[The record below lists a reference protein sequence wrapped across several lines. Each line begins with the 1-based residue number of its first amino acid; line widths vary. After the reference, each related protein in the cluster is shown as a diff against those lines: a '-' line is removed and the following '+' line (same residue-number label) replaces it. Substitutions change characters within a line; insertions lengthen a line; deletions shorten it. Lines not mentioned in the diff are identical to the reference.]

1 MRVLRPFA
9 AIVFVA
15 AAAWPQPLSG
25 IDDIAIDSQGN
36 ILVAV
41 TDLYQVL
48 KIAPDGTVSVFAGTG
63 RQRDYWDPGGDGG
76 PAVAAEL
83 HRAFSVTVD
92 PLTNEVYIA
101 DHHRVRKVDS
111 NGIIT
116 TVVGNGERGDGLA
129 RGEFAIEFA
138 LGTLR
143 RIEFDPGSGKLYVL
157 QDDGRIWR
165 VENGRIYH
173 HAGSGKDGCWGDGG
187 PAAEAQ
193 FGHLK
198 DLAVSSEGSVYLADY
213 DRRVHKVDPNGSTI
227 TAVVG
232 NGRYWGYPI
241 PDGTPALRTGIRQ
254 LHGLAFD
261 FYNRLHFVGGDG
273 LIYRLEQN
281 GTLTLFSNGLDLEP
295 GRMIFNPAG
304 NLILLSD
311 RSYRIYEVSA
321 DGRRVR
327 TIVDLESDAVSA
339 LKSAGPAKS
348 ELSGYQRN
356 IIGGREVAPG
366 EWPFVARVGVSRGLC
381 TASLVA
387 PNWIL
392 TAAHCLVDHDGSV
405 TDPSGISVFL
415 GYDWDKGVCEN
426 TREEIGRVIIHP
438 DYYSAGAGFRND
450 AALVEILRPAAA
462 DPVKILTPGDEAWL
476 APSGTTAT
484 VIGWGRQIDG
494 SYPRALRTVDIPL
507 MTPEDCRENSF
518 WTSEVVHERTLCAG
532 VEGRGIWSGDSG
544 GPLVVSLPDGDWG
557 QVGVTSMGGRARAG
571 YPGVFTR
578 TSSIYDWIHEQ
589 IDERVQA
596 KDDFEYW
603 DLNGNSDLTCTEA
616 SGKDEGLKLPAYRDN
631 RDGTGLIYEWL
642 QRQRSSDTDNDG
654 IACDGTS
661 NPNGYVPRAGST
673 TPPPTNARECPAGSP
688 TWMDLPVCEEGARVS
703 YDRDAFGSAYS
714 SLEDEI
720 IDALPKSDG
729 QVYTPYTCTLFDIQ
743 ADGTAATDIEHIV
756 ALAEAYD
763 SGLAESQFRTFAGD
777 IDNLTIA
784 DPTVNRSQKSDL
796 DAGEWEP
803 PENRGWFAAR
813 IVAVKQKYGLS
824 VNPDERDALQ
834 AMLNSAPSRT
844 VSCGDGLTSGGPT
857 YYFPHLAVGASWQT
871 TITYINY
878 SREEVTCQTDFIS
891 DHGTPLM
898 VSFAELGTV
907 DSRTDVLPPGGSV
920 HQETDVELSAPLAP
934 GWALANCSGPVK
946 ASLLF
951 RQFKEGVP
959 TAEAGVN
966 AATVPATRFVT
977 FAEQGEGQFGTGVA
991 YANPSATAALVTF
1004 TARDA
1009 DGEVLAIED
1018 LMLPPNG
1025 HGAQNM
1031 PPLFDLS
1038 SFTGSLEVT
1047 STEPI
1052 VSLSLN
1058 FEAAPVFSSL
1068 PPGELDASAQGSTT
1082 YYFPHLAVGA
1092 SWQTTI
1098 TYINYSREEVTC
1110 QTDFISDHGSP
1121 LMVSFAELGMVD
1133 RRTDVLPPGGS
1144 VHQETDVELSAP
1156 LAPGWALANCSGPVK
1171 ASLLFRQFKE
1181 GVPTAEAGVNAAT
1194 VPATRFVT
1202 FAEQG
1207 EGQFGT
1213 EVAYANPS
1221 ATAALVTF
1229 TARDADGEVLAIED
1243 LMLPPNWHDAQNMP
1257 PLFDLSSFT
1266 GSLEVTSTEPIVSLS
1281 LNFEAAPVFSSLPP
1295 GETIDIPGVMLAPA
1309 DEAAF
1314 NDLFVGKRAATN
1326 FPAAYVDFVS
1336 PGRFRETRFA
1346 VTLTGSYTY
1355 RNTGS
1360 DAGTLT
1366 FNYDDGDRCTAHLT
1380 FTSATMGTATSM
1392 CDDGVSVEYN
1402 WRIVEIPSE

>member
-25 IDDIAIDSQGN
+25 DIDDIAIDAQGN

-41 TDLYQVL
+41 TDFYQVL
-48 KIAPDGTVSVFAGTG
+48 KIAPDGQVSVFAGTG
-63 RQRDYWDPGGDGG
+63 RQNDDRDPGGDGG

-83 HRAFSVTVD
+83 RRASSVTVD

-101 DHHRVRKVDS
+101 DDFRIRKVDS

-116 TVVGNGERGDGLA
+116 TVVGYGEQGDGVA
-129 RGEFAIEFA
+129 GGEFAIEFE
-138 LGTLR
+138 LGWLR
-143 RIEFDPGSGKLYVL
+143 RIEFDPGSGKLYIA
-157 QDDGRIWR
+157 QQNGHIWR

-173 HAGSGKDGCWGDGG
+173 HAGSGEEGCLGNEG

-193 FGHLK
+193 FGHLE
-198 DLAVSSEGSVYLADY
+198 DLAVSSEGSVYLADRY
-213 DRRVHKVDPNGSTI
+213 FLRIHKIDPSGSTI

-232 NGRYWGYPI
+232 NGRYWGRPI
-241 PDGTPALRTGIRQ
+241 PDGTPALRTGIRP

-261 FYNRLHFVGGDG
+261 LYNQLHFVSDDG
-273 LIYRLEQN
+273 LIYRLERN
-281 GTLTLFSNGLDLEP
+281 GTLTLFSHLSDLLGEGAR
-295 GRMIFNPAG
+295 GRMVFDSVG
-304 NLILLSD
+304 NLILAD
-311 RSYRIYEVSA
+311 NTRILEVSS

-327 TIVDLESDAVSA
+327 TIVDLESDVVSA
-339 LKSAGPAKS
+339 LRSAGPAKS
-348 ELSGYQRN
+348 ELSEYQRK

-366 EWPFVARVGVSRGLC
+366 EWPFVVWVDASYLC
-381 TASLVA
+381 TGSLVA
-387 PNWIL
+387 PNWVL
-392 TAAHCLVDHDGSV
+392 TAAHCLVDDE
-405 TDPSGISVFL
+405 GIVDEPGDVSVFL
-415 GYDWDKGVCEN
+415 GYDWDKGVCGN

-438 DYYSAGAGFRND
+438 DYDHRPRGSIPD
-450 AALVEILRPAAA
+450 AALVEILQAAPA
-462 DPVKILTPGDEAWL
+462 DPIKLLTPEEEAL
-476 APSGTTAT
+476 YAPAGTSAT
-484 VIGWGRQIDG
+484 VIGRGRQDDG
-494 SYPRALRTVDIPL
+494 SLPPVLRQVDLIL
-507 MTPEDCRENSF
+507 WSTEDCRENSL
-518 WTSEVVHERTLCAG
+518 WESWESGVINESALCAG
-532 VEGRGIWSGDSG
+532 RVESKKTAIGDSG
-544 GPLVVSLPDGDWG
+544 GPFVVPLPAAGWGLVGINNLGSARSDSVLDYPSVL
-557 QVGVTSMGGRARAG
+557 TRAAAIR
-571 YPGVFTR
+571 
-578 TSSIYDWIHEQ
+578 DWIHEQ

-784 DPTVNRSQKSDL
+784 DPTVNRRQKSDL

-878 SREEVTCQTDFIS
+878 SPQEVTCQTDFLS
-891 DHGTPLM
+891 DDGTPLM
-898 VSFAELGTV
+898 VSFEDRGTV
-907 DSRTDVLPPGGSV
+907 PSRTDVLPPGGSV
-920 HQETDVELSAPLAP
+920 HQETNVELSAPLAP
-934 GWALANCSGPVK
+934 GWALANCSGPVQ

-951 RQFKEGVP
+951 RGYDSEGMPV
-959 TAEAGVN
+959 AEAGVN

-977 FAEQGEGQFGTGVA
+977 FAEQAAGQSGTGVA
-991 YANPSATAALVTF
+991 YANPSSTEALITF
-1004 TARDA
+1004 TAKDA
-1009 DGEVLAIED
+1009 AGQTLASENLTVL
-1018 LMLPPNG
+1018 PGG

-1031 PPLFDLS
+1031 ASLFGLPGFS
-1038 SFTGSLEVT
+1038 GSLEVT

-1052 VSLSLN
+1052 VSLALN
-1058 FEAAPVFSSL
+1058 FEADPVFSSL
-1068 PPGELDASAQGSTT
+1068 PPGELDAAAQGSTT

-1133 RRTDVLPPGGS
+1133 SRTDVLPPGGS

-1156 LAPGWALANCSGPVK
+1156 LAPGWARSTCSGPVK
-1171 ASLLFRQFKE
+1171 ASLLFRQRNSE
-1181 GVPTAEAGVNAAT
+1181 GVPIAEAGINAAA

-1213 EVAYANPS
+1213 GVAYANPS
-1221 ATAALVTF
+1221 GTAAHVTF
-1229 TARDADGEVLAIED
+1229 TAKDTAGQTLASVVRTLLSEG
-1243 LMLPPNWHDAQNMP
+1243 HDAQVMSV
-1257 PLFDLSSFT
+1257 LFGFTSFT
-1266 GSLEVTSTEPIVSLS
+1266 GSLEITSTEPIVSLS
-1281 LNFEAAPVFSSLPP
+1281 LNFEATPVFSSLPP
-1295 GETIDIPGVMLAPA
+1295 GELD
-1309 DEAAF
+1309 AA
-1314 NDLFVGKRAATN
+1314 AQ
-1326 FPAAYVDFVS
+1326 
-1336 PGRFRETRFA
+1336 
-1346 VTLTGSYTY
+1346 
-1355 RNTGS
+1355 
-1360 DAGTLT
+1360 
-1366 FNYDDGDRCTAHLT
+1366 
-1380 FTSATMGTATSM
+1380 
-1392 CDDGVSVEYN
+1392 
-1402 WRIVEIPSE
+1402 